1 MKLSERAVR
10 DLSASHLKKLV
21 LARRIRLKAQR
32 KLSARHL
39 LRSLA
44 CQHSHCTI
52 FAADINEGCWVGAS
66 PEVLLDLRERRFF
79 CEAVA
84 GTVRR
89 DPYESVDRELGEW
102 LLRDPKNR
110 CEHDLVVD
118 ALCRVLKP
126 ISRTLQVDDQP
137 GLLRLRGLQHLYTPI
152 SGELKEREHPLGV
165 AQELHPSPAVCGA
178 PKKEAMAWLRRHEP
192 LDRSWFSGL
201 TGWIDTD
208 GNAALNVVLRCAHL
222 RGNSAD
228 LYAGAGLMP
237 NSDSLT
243 EWEETELK
251 LANMTRAL
259 QDA

>member
-1 MKLSERAVR
+1 
-10 DLSASHLKKLV
+10 
-21 LARRIRLKAQR
+21 
-32 KLSARHL
+32 
-39 LRSLA
+39 
-44 CQHSHCTI
+44 
-52 FAADINEGCWVGAS
+52 
-66 PEVLLDLRERRFF
+66 VLLDLRERRFF
-79 CEAVA
+79 SEAVA

-110 CEHDLVVD
+110 SEHDLVVN
-118 ALCRVLKP
+118 ALYRVLQP
-126 ISRTLQVDDQP
+126 ISRILQVDEQP
-137 GLLRLRGLQHLYTPI
+137 RLLRLRGLQHLYTPI
-152 SGELKEREHPLGV
+152 SGKLKEHAHPLRI
-165 AQELHPSPAVCGA
+165 AQELHPSPAVCGT
-178 PKKEAMAWLRRHEP
+178 PKQDAMAWLRRHEP

-237 NSDSLT
+237 NSDSLA